1 VFEELYWDDE
11 RLDHIATHGVAIGEV
26 LEVLEGVFWSP
37 SWEGDKRQVYG
48 QTESGRYLFIVIG
61 RRRSGDLWLVTAR
74 DMTAG
79 ERRLFQKKSKGA
91 RR

>member
-1 VFEELYWDDE
+1 M
-11 RLDHIATHGVAIGEV
+11 AIGEV
-26 LEVLEGVFWSP
+26 LEVLDEVFWSP
-37 SWEGDKRQVYG
+37 RWEGDKRRVYG

-79 ERRLFQKKSKGA
+79 ERRLFLKKNKGA